1 MLQEPDL
8 EPVLVGRT
16 SGGRLRAG
24 SSFNPLDGDPS
35 QYVVRIEEGGFD
47 ILFMTYGEKSLYTR
61 FFADFLRAQA
71 PDVVHLHHTLWVGCE
86 LVSLVRRV
94 LPGTAIVYTLHDYM
108 PICNR
113 DGRLVRTDESLCLE
127 ASPRRCH
134 ECFPGSSEQAFF
146 LRQRFIQAHLR
157 GVDLFLAPSN
167 FLLERYVDW
176 GIPRAQI
183 RFEECARAPALPAAQ
198 GRTEGSEPRAGRP
211 PNRPPDRLG
220 FFADATP
227 DDFEGSEVLL
237 RAMRMV
243 RERAPDAHLAL
254 HLSNVERYPEERRA
268 QFWSLLGEAGNVTF
282 GGGWDRAALPE
293 IMGKLDWVVVPS
305 RWWEGSALGIHDAF
319 LYGRP
324 VICSGIGAM
333 AEKVAHEVN
342 GLHFEVANP
351 QSLADVICR
360 AIADPALHERL
371 RQGIAPVH
379 GMNEHVAALTGIYR
393 ELLEHAGRD
402 KTTAPVS

>member
-1 MLQEPDL
+1 MLQTEEL

-16 SGGRLRAG
+16 GAGRLRAG
-24 SSFNPLDGDPS
+24 SSFSPLDGDPS
-35 QYVVRIEEGGFD
+35 QYVVRIEDGGFD

-71 PDVVHLHHTLWVGCE
+71 PDVVHLHHTLYVGCE
-86 LVSLVRRV
+86 LITLVRRV
-94 LPGTAIVYTLHDYM
+94 LPATAIVYTLHDYM

-113 DGRLVRTDESLCLE
+113 DGRFVRTDESLCLE
-127 ASPRRCH
+127 ATPRRCH

-146 LRQRFIQAHLR
+146 LRQRFIQAHLE

-176 GIPRAQI
+176 GIPREKI
-183 RFEECARAPALPAAQ
+183 RLEECARAPALPAARGQ
-198 GRTEGSEPRAGRP
+198 AEESETREAG
-211 PNRPPDRLG
+211 RPPDRLG
-220 FFADATP
+220 FLADATP
-227 DDFEGSEVLL
+227 DDFEGGEILL

-243 RERAPDAHLAL
+243 RERAPDAHLVL
-254 HLSNVERYPEERRA
+254 HCSNVDRYPDERRQ

-282 GGGWDRAALPE
+282 GGGWTRAQLPE
-293 IMGKLDWVVVPS
+293 IMGRIDWVLVPS
-305 RWWEGSALGIHDAF
+305 RWWEGSALAVQDAF

-333 AEKVAHEVN
+333 AEKVTDEVN
-342 GLHFEVANP
+342 GLHFAAASP
-351 QSLADVICR
+351 ASLADTICR
-360 AIADPALHERL
+360 AVADPELHDRL

-379 GMNEHVAALTGIYR
+379 GMNEHVANLTGIYR
-393 ELLEHAGRD
+393 DLLEPAGRG
-402 KTTAPVS
+402 KATAPVS